1 MTDTLAIFDLD
12 DTLLAAD
19 SGSLWGEFLVAQGVL
34 EAEAFQHANDH
45 FERQYRA
52 GMLDVVAFL
61 EFSLAPLVPLS
72 PDRLQRLRTHF
83 LEAHIPDV
91 IAPGAPAL
99 LNSHRQQGDLLM
111 VITATHRLL
120 TQPIVEHLGIDLL
133 LASEPVLLDGHPTG
147 AIQGTPCYREGKVER
162 LREWL
167 DEDGFKPRRTWFY
180 SDSLNDLP
188 LLEQVTDPVAVD
200 PDPILAREAR
210 CRGWPIISLR
220 HDY

>member
-1 MTDTLAIFDLD
+1 MTDNLAIFDLD

-19 SGSLWGEFLVAQGVL
+19 SGNLWGEFLVEQGVL
-34 EAEAFQHANDH
+34 EAEVFRHANDQ

-61 EFSLAPLVPLS
+61 EFSLAPLVLLS
-72 PDRLQRLRTHF
+72 PNRLQRLRAHF
-83 LEAHIPDV
+83 LELHLPEV

-99 LNSHRQQGDLLM
+99 LERHRQQGDLLM

-120 TQPIVEHLGIDLL
+120 TQPIVEHLGIELL
-133 LASEPVLLDGHPTG
+133 LASEPALLDGHPTG
-147 AIQGTPCYREGKVER
+147 AIQGTPCYREGKVVR
-162 LREWL
+162 LRQWL
-167 DEDGFKPRRTWFY
+167 DDGGFEPRRTWFY

-200 PDPILAREAR
+200 PDPTLAREAR
-210 CRGWPIISLR
+210 RRGWPIISLR
-220 HDY
+220 HGH

>member
-1 MTDTLAIFDLD
+1 LNQTLAIFDLD

-34 EAEAFQHANDH
+34 EAELFQRANEH

-52 GMLDVVAFL
+52 GELDIVGFL
-61 EFSLAPLVPLS
+61 EFSLAPLVPL
-72 PDRLQRLRTHF
+72 PPEDLQRLRAHF
-83 LEAHIPDV
+83 LEAHIPNV
-91 IAPGAPAL
+91 IAPGAHAL
-99 LNSHRQQGDLLM
+99 LDRHRQQGDLLM

-120 TQPIVEHLGIDLL
+120 TQPIVEQLGIELL

-147 AIQGTPCYREGKVER
+147 AIHGIPCYREGKVAR
-162 LREWL
+162 LRQWL
-167 DEDGFKPRRTWFY
+167 DDGGFKPQRTWFY

-200 PDPILAREAR
+200 PDPTLAREAR
-210 CRGWPIISLR
+210 RRGWPIISLR
-220 HDY
+220 QAG